1 MMTRQSIASARR
13 TFLGIGLGCGLAAA
27 AACSADGGSGG
38 PGGMLPDLGGGAS
51 EGNDSGSGEGTN
63 GDPTGNGAG
72 GTGSESLPGVSG
84 LDRSPGMAIGNGA
97 AGPASRPGNQPETD
111 PDDDEPGEG
120 PDDATEGDPLDI
132 PTFETPD
139 EPSGPPCSG
148 CAELNMLV
156 DDINQRDDFVF
167 DAGGVNVTR
176 VVWTILLPFN
186 SDQLFVQPFVNGSYG
201 TYTQLHA
208 NDFALNT
215 PIELVHQF
223 SGSAGTVGL
232 AIGSSGA
239 WTGDMTMSIF
249 VDAVTLEGANGA
261 SRTFDD
267 GLQGLA
273 NRTNAHNA
281 AVQYHP

>member
-1 MMTRQSIASARR
+1 
-13 TFLGIGLGCGLAAA
+13 
-27 AACSADGGSGG
+27 
-38 PGGMLPDLGGGAS
+38 
-51 EGNDSGSGEGTN
+51 
-63 GDPTGNGAG
+63 
-72 GTGSESLPGVSG
+72 
-84 LDRSPGMAIGNGA
+84 MAIGTGA
-97 AGPASRPGNQPETD
+97 AGPASRTGDQPGTD
-111 PDDDEPGEG
+111 PDDDEPADA
-120 PDDATEGDPLDI
+120 PDDSTEDDPLDI

-148 CAELNMLV
+148 CAELNILV

-186 SDQLFVQPFVNGSYG
+186 SDQLFVQPFVNGTYG

-261 SRTFDD
+261 SRTFDN